1 MITDLGDDASVVGLD
16 REELVIALLHFVS
29 GTRRD
34 LAQPGP
40 GKAVVLRL
48 GHADPTLGLP
58 QLLTDVEQAAVLEL
72 RRAVRAVDDRR
83 DGRRPGL
90 AAVGRTKHPLAE
102 LRLTFLSGQAILRG
116 LPAGL
121 AFRRLLGEQAALFV
135 GQRREGRDE
144 QGSLGGLH
152 HAAVPIV
159 DRAVEEHARIGPGR
173 AIVFGSHRLHLPE
186 RADMAVAAAGPRDP
200 EFAIG
205 AARECRPAGIG
216 LFRRGDGLRLED
228 LRGLGAERGCHEQRP
243 ETTETRTR
251 GRIHASLLSRAPSAR
266 NLGFPLPWGLPPAV
280 DRR

>member
-16 REELVIALLHFVS
+16 REELVIALLHFVT
-29 GTRRD
+29 GTRRN

-40 GKAVVLRL
+40 GKAVVLRF

-90 AAVGRTKHPLAE
+90 AAVSRTKHPLAE

-121 AFRRLLGEQAALFV
+121 AFRRLLGEQAAFFV

-152 HAAVPIV
+152 HAAVTVV
-159 DRAVEEHARIGPGR
+159 DRSVEEHARIGPGR
-173 AIVFGSHRLHLPE
+173 AVILGGHSLHLPE
-186 RADMAVAAAGPRDP
+186 RADMAIAAAGPGDP
-200 EFAIG
+200 EFTVG
-205 AARECRPAGIG
+205 TARKRRPAGVG

-243 ETTETRTR
+243 KTTETRTR
-251 GRIHASLLSRAPSAR
+251 GGIHECYLGGRPSAR
-266 NLGFPLPWGLPPAV
+266 NLGFPRPWGLPPAG